1 MIDLYVKRDG
11 EHKEK
16 VANLFP
22 IIKAADQMVDIMN
35 GLSVV
40 GKCHGLKKVGRVLD
54 KPHDNNMVL
63 LAPHVTTFAYWKKNA
78 ADPGEY
84 VSATTSEDMTSMALG
99 LICVC
104 HVYLAEDGN
113 HILHP
118 WNAEEDVCKETFSNL
133 KNRNAGL
140 SAICGNQGIAQASGM
155 SLLGF
160 NANNSRAEFS
170 GRKLS
175 APLLKRSRRQPG
187 QSTPHGKQK

>member
-1 MIDLYVKRDG
+1 MNYFSKDGCIHMCVYLALQVWSESTCEMIDLYVKRDG

-104 HVYLAEDGN
+104 HVYLAEV
-113 HILHP
+113 HY
-118 WNAEEDVCKETFSNL
+118 A
-133 KNRNAGL
+133 R
-140 SAICGNQGIAQASGM
+140 SAV
-155 SLLGF
+155 LF
-160 NANNSRAEFS
+160 
-170 GRKLS
+170 
-175 APLLKRSRRQPG
+175 
-187 QSTPHGKQK
+187 